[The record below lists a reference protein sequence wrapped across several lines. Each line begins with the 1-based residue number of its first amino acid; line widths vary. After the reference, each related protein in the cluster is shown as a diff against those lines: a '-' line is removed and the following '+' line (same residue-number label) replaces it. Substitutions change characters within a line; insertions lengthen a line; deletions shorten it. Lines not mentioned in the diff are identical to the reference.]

1 MLSETPPLLPF
12 NNFFDIL
19 FSMKKLTAI
28 FLLTIAVLLGSIGVS
43 YALPECPSDRS
54 VSAWSDCFGIW
65 TINTGI
71 HAGYRY
77 VGEWKDGK
85 QNGQGTTTWSVPHKS
100 AGEKYVGEYK
110 DGKNNGQ
117 GTYTW
122 SAPHKSAGAKYVGE
136 WKDGKKNGQGTTTWS
151 APHKNAGEKYV
162 GEYKDGKYNG
172 QGTYTFPRGS
182 KSAVCCEHVGKWKNG
197 MPNGLGVHTYA
208 DGRIEEGMYKNGKFQ
223 YAQKVTPNKI
233 VRKTSTKLG
242 TCKGTYK
249 PTWNNCIGTRTFNS
263 GSKYSGQWRSGKE
276 HGTGTLTYSDGE
288 KYVGGFKNGM
298 HHGNGTITSPNG
310 KVMRGIWAND
320 KFKSEI
326 K

>member
-1 MLSETPPLLPF
+1 MRTFL
-12 NNFFDIL
+12 FF
-19 FSMKKLTAI
+19 
-28 FLLTIAVLLGSIGVS
+28 FLLFFTLVLNSYSLPKCQGSDAEWNNCIGKKIYELKYDQGVAI
-43 YALPECPSDRS
+43 Y
-54 VSAWSDCFGIW
+54 
-65 TINTGI
+65 N
-71 HAGYRY
+71 
-77 VGEWKDGK
+77 GEWK
-85 QNGQGTTTWSVPHKS
+85 N
-100 AGEKYVGEYK
+100 
-110 DGKNNGQ
+110 
-117 GTYTW
+117 
-122 SAPHKSAGAKYVGE
+122 
-136 WKDGKKNGQGTTTWS
+136 
-151 APHKNAGEKYV
+151 
-162 GEYKDGKYNG
+162 GKYNG

-276 HGTGTLTYSDGE
+276 HGTGTLTYPDGE

-298 HHGNGTITSPNG
+298 HHGNGIITSPNG
-310 KVMRGIWAND
+310 KVMRGIWEND
-320 KFKSEI
+320 KFKSER